1 MVYTPQLL
9 PVILIAI
16 PSVIGF
22 LVSLRRFFETS
33 QTGFGLILGGFL
45 VLLFGAVISIVGLYL
60 FPLALF
66 QQGMID
72 IFFGFIFFL
81 SLLLISVGIW
91 LIEAYEGYY

>member
-1 MVYTPQLL
+1 MVYNPQLL
-9 PVILIAI
+9 WIILIAI
-16 PSVIGF
+16 PSVLGF
-22 LVSLRRFFETS
+22 LISLKRFFDTS

-45 VLLFGAVISIVGLYL
+45 VLLFGVAISLMGLYL
-60 FPLALF
+60 YPLALL

-81 SLLLISVGIW
+81 SLFLISIGVW